1 VFAHAIGHGAGFADY
16 VTLAWF
22 VASLATVG
30 GALGAALES
39 NEAIREAAYSSISE
53 KELPEDAA

>member
-1 VFAHAIGHGAGFADY
+1 VG
-16 VTLAWF
+16 
-22 VASLATVG
+22 SLATIG

-53 KELPEDAA
+53 KELPSP

>member
-1 VFAHAIGHGAGFADY
+1 MSETRILLVEH
-16 VTLAWF
+16 
-22 VASLATVG
+22 
-30 GALGAALES
+30 